1 MHGDV
6 AKATSP
12 CQKQYNDEKI
22 SNIDTQKELP
32 YGSSLQ
38 VYGVYA
44 VSYTHLDAVRIVEI
58 PRERRSARA
67 AARLEVRHVRARLRI
82 IVLLVLPSHEPVLDI
97 DVPAA
102 RTRAVDTVRRVN
114 ALVKR
119 PTVAIGVF
127 PFTAAFKEL
136 LMSRRR
142 FLDWDEMLPFCN
154 DIAHVITLL
163 LYLILSD
170 FISHSCDKY
179 HGRTLLRK
187 KNLPRRISRLSS
199 MDSAHSM
206 LQISLPQF
214 SHWMASLR

>member
-1 MHGDV
+1 M
-6 AKATSP
+6 
-12 CQKQYNDEKI
+12 
-22 SNIDTQKELP
+22 
-32 YGSSLQ
+32 
-38 VYGVYA
+38 
-44 VSYTHLDAVRIVEI
+44 
-58 PRERRSARA
+58 
-67 AARLEVRHVRARLRI
+67 
-82 IVLLVLPSHEPVLDI
+82 LLVLPSHEPVLDI

-102 RTRAVDTVRRVN
+102 RTRAVDAMRRMH
-114 ALVKR
+114 ALIKR
-119 PTVAIGVF
+119 PAVTIGVF
-127 PFTAAFKEL
+127 LFAAAFKEL

-142 FLDWDEMLPFCN
+142 FLDWDEMLPFCK